1 MIQRQPVTEPL
12 QTGLKAIDSMIPIGR
27 GQRELI
33 IGDRSTGK
41 TAVGIDTIINQ
52 KGGDV
57 ICIYVAVGQKA
68 STVAQ
73 VYEKL
78 RDEGAMDYTIIISAP
93 AQEAAPIKWMAP
105 FAGAAMGEYFLYN
118 GKHALVIYDDLS
130 KHADSYRQLSLLLR
144 RPPGREAF
152 PGDVFYLHSRLL
164 ERACRLSDALGGGSL
179 TALPIIETQAGDV
192 SAYIPTN
199 VISITDGQ
207 IFLESDLFFSGVRPA
222 INVGISVSRVGG
234 NAQTKAMKKVAGRL
248 RLDLAQFRE
257 LEAFAQ
263 FGSELDPATQQAL
276 GRGERMVAT
285 LNQPQYQ
292 PWPFEEQV
300 VAIYAGNNGYLD
312 KVPVGQVP
320 RFQEELR
327 ETLRAE
333 GSVYEAIR
341 ETERPRRR
349 DGGEARR
356 GAEEV
361 RRGLQRRGGEG
372 PRRLDGV
379 GPGPQAADP
388 LRHQHAQDHARAR
401 ARRRREAAAGADAD
415 RGDAAVR
422 RHDER
427 ADRRRRA
434 GRLVGAVAAA
444 PAAARDDR
452 DRPDRPADRR
462 PRPRRRVQRPG
473 DPPRVRARARR
484 SWPRGRR
491 CAGCAVGKKGRST
504 LAFRGRDVE
513 RCLRRLLGRPRL
525 LRRAGDRAPRGA
537 SSTPS
542 GEVDRVVLVYN
553 TFVSA
558 LTQHVTDRDIL
569 PISPDVL
576 ETDDE
581 ERRDDAMR
589 GDFIFEP
596 EPEEI
601 LARLLPVY
609 LETQIYRALLESAAS
624 FQGAQMTAMRNASK
638 NAGELIDRVT
648 LQMNRAR
655 QAEITQEILEV
666 VAGAEALA

>member
-1 MIQRQPVTEPL
+1 MIQRQPVTQPL
-12 QTGLKAIDSMIPIGR
+12 QTGLKSIDSMIPIGR

-33 IGDRSTGK
+33 IGDRGTGK

-164 ERACRLSDALGGGSL
+164 ERACRLSEALGGGSL

-327 ETLRAE
+327 ETLRS
-333 GSVYEAIR
+333 GGGVYEEIR
-341 ETERPRRR
+341 ETKDLGDETV
-349 DGGEARR
+349 AK
-356 GAEEV
+356 
-361 RRGLQRRGGEG
+361 L
-372 PRRLDGV
+372 
-379 GPGPQAADP
+379 
-388 LRHQHAQDHARAR
+388 
-401 ARRRREAAAGADAD
+401 
-415 RGDAAVR
+415 DAALTKFV
-422 RHDER
+422 EGFNIVEEKGL
-427 ADRRRRA
+427 A
-434 GRLVGAVAAA
+434 G
-444 PAAARDDR
+444 
-452 DRPDRPADRR
+452 
-462 PRPRRRVQRPG
+462 
-473 DPPRVRARARR
+473 
-484 SWPRGRR
+484 
-491 CAGCAVGKKGRST
+491 
-504 LAFRGRDVE
+504 
-513 RCLRRLLGRPRL
+513 
-525 LRRAGDRAPRGA
+525 
-537 SSTPS
+537 
-542 GEVDRVVLVYN
+542 
-553 TFVSA
+553 
-558 LTQHVTDRDIL
+558 
-569 PISPDVL
+569 
-576 ETDDE
+576 
-581 ERRDDAMR
+581 
-589 GDFIFEP
+589 
-596 EPEEI
+596 
-601 LARLLPVY
+601 
-609 LETQIYRALLESAAS
+609 
-624 FQGAQMTAMRNASK
+624 
-638 NAGELIDRVT
+638 
-648 LQMNRAR
+648 
-655 QAEITQEILEV
+655 
-666 VAGAEALA
+666 